1 MAKQPLMRMRPWLCV
16 LYVST
21 YTTLNMSTPKYNP
34 FFSPTSIEDQT
45 QQENQNLDIE
55 WSFFHQTGVLTSFY
69 ILSVQDRIR
78 EDRDSSS
85 YINTLPSIQ
94 PSNSFYF
101 WNCFFL
107 ANELQG
113 LYFDFTPLFLAFSL
127 SNSYL
132 YSFCFI
138 LLYYC
143 CFLPANHCIVNNEN
157 KDCVDFN
164 L

>member
-16 LYVST
+16 LYAST
-21 YTTLNMSTPKYNP
+21 HTTLNMSTPKYNP

-69 ILSVQDRIR
+69 ILSVWERVR

-101 WNCFFL
+101 WNYSFL
-107 ANELQG
+107 ANAYISTMAKPKLALPIGNRNFGRNVLFYPHRDTLKNNCFQDVAVG
-113 LYFDFTPLFLAFSL
+113 DALPSFDKYF
-127 SNSYL
+127 
-132 YSFCFI
+132 
-138 LLYYC
+138 
-143 CFLPANHCIVNNEN
+143 
-157 KDCVDFN
+157 
-164 L
+164 